1 MDQSIHQDN
10 SEIDEEEQSH
20 LHSVTDSF
28 ELWHKLSQEA
38 QSIDAFAP
46 NKDVIEKAFGMVWN
60 IVCKRSILKVLPQKI
75 NSHEGGLGLGIID
88 LDADDESLESNDI
101 KE

>member
-1 MDQSIHQDN
+1 
-10 SEIDEEEQSH
+10 
-20 LHSVTDSF
+20 
-28 ELWHKLSQEA
+28 
-38 QSIDAFAP
+38 
-46 NKDVIEKAFGMVWN
+46 MVWN